1 MVDLLHKLLI
11 LAHISGQHS
20 CQTMTG
26 ADHQLDNG
34 KIMEFYVAM
43 VGDNI
48 TLKSIHLSSY
58 TGILFAG
65 KVMTISRALM

>member
-1 MVDLLHKLLI
+1 
-11 LAHISGQHS
+11 
-20 CQTMTG
+20 MTG
-26 ADHQLDNG
+26 ANHQLDNG

-58 TGILFAG
+58 TGNPFAE